1 MSSAQ
6 STKGKKVSDNFVL
19 YVQPEVDHSGIKG
32 FFFFFFNESIDS
44 VMQEKRGSSLS
55 QNSPDPIFNVKTRKY
70 SK

>member
-32 FFFFFFNESIDS
+32 FFFFFNESIDS
-44 VMQEKRGSSLS
+44 VMQEKKRVFPFSEFS
-55 QNSPDPIFNVKTRKY
+55 
-70 SK
+70 

>member
-6 STKGKKVSDNFVL
+6 NTKGKKVSDNFVL

-32 FFFFFFNESIDS
+32 FFFFFYESIDS

-70 SK
+70 S

>member
-32 FFFFFFNESIDS
+32 FFFF
-44 VMQEKRGSSLS
+44 
-55 QNSPDPIFNVKTRKY
+55 
-70 SK
+70 

>member
-32 FFFFFFNESIDS
+32 FFFFNESIDS

-70 SK
+70 PK